1 MTTVMIQEARAR
13 VTPGI
18 FADMPDAAA
27 TALPSGESAE
37 AALAF
42 LTEMSP
48 DLRGAAILGPAGE
61 VLAATGEE
69 PERWGEDAA
78 ALFAAA
84 DAAEGVPVEQAHIA
98 TEQGEVFAIRNAGL
112 TAVTVTDRFAL
123 ASLML
128 FDMRSTL
135 RQLASPNFG
144 GPEPPKPRSGG

>member
-18 FADMPDAAA
+18 FADMADAAA
-27 TALPSGESAE
+27 AALPSAESAE

-69 PERWGEDAA
+69 PDRWGEDAE
-78 ALFAAA
+78 ALFAVA
-84 DAAEGVPVEQAHIA
+84 DGAEGVPVEQVHIA
-98 TEQGEVFAIRNAGL
+98 TEQGEVFALRNAGL
-112 TAVTVTDRFAL
+112 AAVTVTDRFAL

-128 FDMRSTL
+128 FDLRSTL
-135 RQLASPNFG
+135 RRLAEEAG
-144 GPEPPKPRSGG
+144 AA